1 MLMTE
6 GLGIEAGREA
16 RPTNIFPPQHMDVKP
31 AIYAC
36 PPQHH
41 NPLHSSHM
49 HQSLS
54 STNLGLSMNKSTG
67 GEMEKIDNYF
77 FASML
82 PNYGQVN
89 VNVSNGE
96 EGYPDF
102 LTASPPPNLPLGNS
116 SDFLNM

>member
-16 RPTNIFPPQHMDVKP
+16 RPTNIYPQHMDVKP
-31 AIYAC
+31 TIYAVQ
-36 PPQHH
+36 PQHH
-41 NPLHSSHM
+41 APLHSSHSSHPSM
-49 HQSLS
+49 

-89 VNVSNGE
+89 VNVGNGE